1 VCLAIVVPAQTLKI
15 ILQTRRFAQ
24 RSARLRR
31 HLSQSLVMTDIAQL
45 RAQIAAG
52 TYRVD
57 ADSIASA
64 LLDFA
69 NVADASPP
77 PARDQASALLE
88 QPVARRQPQ
97 QHS

>member
-1 VCLAIVVPAQTLKI
+1 
-15 ILQTRRFAQ
+15 
-24 RSARLRR
+24 
-31 HLSQSLVMTDIAQL
+31 MTDIAKL
-45 RAQIAAG
+45 REQIAAG

-69 NVADASPP
+69 NVGDAAPP
-77 PARDQASALLE
+77 PARDQASGLLA

-97 QHS
+97 QHT